1 MSIYSN
7 KGKVEIEGNED
18 DILAELSMIVFAL
31 KGVKIPNEFIRTAV
45 DTGIEEFNKRNK
57 KEEKN
62 DNLKSILKKL
72 GLEE

>member
-1 MSIYSN
+1 MSINSN
-7 KGKVEIEGNED
+7 KGKLEIEGNAE

-31 KGVKIPNEFIRTAV
+31 KRAKIPNELIRIAV
-45 DTGIEEFNKRNK
+45 DTGIEEYNEKNK
-57 KEEKN
+57 KKEKS

>member
-1 MSIYSN
+1 MSINSN
-7 KGKVEIEGNED
+7 KGKLEIEGNED